1 MGARRLSRETGIS
14 LDEAKQFIEAYFEK
28 YPGIKTFTE
37 AMVEQAR
44 TEGHVTTIL
53 GRRRSLPEIHSRN
66 RAQEVAAERMAVN
79 TPIQGSAADI
89 IKVAM
94 VNLSRRLAQEDA
106 DTKVLLQ
113 VHDELLLEVRRG
125 CEDGVATVVREEME
139 NAVPLRVPVKVDIA
153 IGENW
158 MEAH

>member
-1 MGARRLSRETGIS
+1 MIRANIASS
-14 LDEAKQFIEAYFEK
+14 HDEAKQFIEAYFGK

-37 AMVEQAR
+37 ASVEHAR

-53 GRRRSLPEIHSRN
+53 GRRRNLPEIHSRN

-79 TPIQGSAADI
+79 THIQGSAADI

-94 VNLSRRLAQEDA
+94 VSLSRRLAREEA
-106 DTKVLLQ
+106 DTRMLLQ
-113 VHDELLLEVRRG
+113 VHDELLLEVPRG
-125 CEDGVATVVREEME
+125 RQADVTAAVREEME
-139 NAVPLRVPVKVDIA
+139 NAVPLNVPVKVDIA

>member
-1 MGARRLSRETGIS
+1 
-14 LDEAKQFIEAYFEK
+14 
-28 YPGIKTFTE
+28 
-37 AMVEQAR
+37 
-44 TEGHVTTIL
+44 
-53 GRRRSLPEIHSRN
+53 
-66 RAQEVAAERMAVN
+66 
-79 TPIQGSAADI
+79 
-89 IKVAM
+89 
-94 VNLSRRLAQEDA
+94 
-106 DTKVLLQ
+106 